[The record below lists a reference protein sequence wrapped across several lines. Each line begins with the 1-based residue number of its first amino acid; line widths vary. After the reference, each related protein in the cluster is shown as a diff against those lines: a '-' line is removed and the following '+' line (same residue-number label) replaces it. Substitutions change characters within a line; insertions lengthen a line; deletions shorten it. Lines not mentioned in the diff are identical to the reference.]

1 MLIEA
6 TFFSSEQEA
15 FFSVQKGGK
24 SQQFRK
30 KIGKKKIIILACIY
44 KSKNRSKNPQKLP
57 FNYST

>member
-24 SQQFRK
+24 SQQFSK
-30 KIGKKKIIILACIY
+30 KIGKK
-44 KSKNRSKNPQKLP
+44 N
-57 FNYST
+57 NYPCMHI